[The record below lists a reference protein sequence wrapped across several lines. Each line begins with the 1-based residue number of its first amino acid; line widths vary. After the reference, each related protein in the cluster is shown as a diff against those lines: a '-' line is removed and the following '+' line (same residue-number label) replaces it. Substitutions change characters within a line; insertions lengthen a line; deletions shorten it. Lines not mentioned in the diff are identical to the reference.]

1 MRSRIDLATTR
12 SKPLISRS
20 AAYRVRT
27 GTYVSAVLTADRD
40 LPLAEALRK
49 EYRAMHARVEQSR
62 ERAERMQALAE
73 QAVAQAAAEEKL
85 LRDLAGVLGLSAQ
98 TSLDELDGRLRGQ
111 RLREVAV
118 QVLRD
123 QREAGEPIHYRAW
136 FELVRQQGYAVAGKD
151 PLATFLAQVSR
162 ADEVEPVGRRS
173 GLYLLRAA

>member
-1 MRSRIDLATTR
+1 VAAT
-12 SKPLISRS
+12 
-20 AAYRVRT
+20 AH
-27 GTYVSAVLTADRD
+27 D
-40 LPLAEALRK
+40 LPLADALAQ
-49 EYRAMHARVEQSR
+49 EYRALQARVEQSR
-62 ERAERMQALAE
+62 ERADRLRELAE
-73 QAVAQAAAEEKL
+73 QADVQAVGEEKL
-85 LRDLAGVLGLSAQ
+85 LRDLAAVLGLSAQ

-123 QREAGEPIHYRAW
+123 QHRTGEAIHYRAW

-162 ADEVEPVGRRS
+162 AQEVAQVGRRS